1 MEVHGSLSVDL
12 CNVYNF
18 GNVYN
23 WLYYFI
29 CSSDGMYFGF
39 LGISL

>member
-1 MEVHGSLSVDL
+1 MGRCRLISVV
-12 CNVYNF
+12 VYNF